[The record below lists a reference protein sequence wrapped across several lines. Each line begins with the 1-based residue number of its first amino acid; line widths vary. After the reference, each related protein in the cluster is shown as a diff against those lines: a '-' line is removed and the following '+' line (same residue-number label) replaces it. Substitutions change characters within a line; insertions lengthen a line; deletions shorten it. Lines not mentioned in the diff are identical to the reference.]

1 MINIKT
7 KLKPMTVQIDYKKS
21 YNNLLSGLEDNKI
34 IPMLYGA
41 DDWGDDDEF
50 FEQSSKS
57 NAKESSEPNENN
69 KSNINCIIT
78 SSIFFGLSSIIIYK
92 IL

>member
-1 MINIKT
+1 MINIKN
-7 KLKPMTVQIDYKKS
+7 KLKPMTDQIDYKKS

-34 IPMLYGA
+34 NPMLYGA
-41 DDWGDDDEF
+41 DDWGDDDET
-50 FEQSSKS
+50 
-57 NAKESSEPNENN
+57 SEPNKNN

-78 SSIFFGLSSIIIYK
+78 SSILFGLSSIIIYK

>member
-7 KLKPMTVQIDYKKS
+7 KLKPMTNQIDYKKS
-21 YNNLLSGLEDNKI
+21 YNDLLSGLKDNEI

-57 NAKESSEPNENN
+57 TDGESSEPNENN